1 MRRLILAAGA
11 ALAFLSVTAY
21 AQQPPPPPPYGPPVT
36 QEQAMKLAAATQA
49 EAVKLGQNV
58 VIAIVGPAGDLI
70 YFTKMDRAQ
79 YGSIQIAMKK
89 ARAAA
94 RFRRPTKVF
103 EEGLAKGGGALTLL
117 TLPGVIASA
126 GGIPIVID
134 GKIAGAIGVSGSP
147 MGSIDAQAAQAGLD
161 TLK

>member
-1 MRRLILAAGA
+1 MHRLILAVGA

-21 AQQPPPPPPYGPPVT
+21 AQQPPPPPPYGPPIT

-79 YGSIQIAMKK
+79 YGSIDVALKK
-89 ARAAA
+89 ARTSAA
-94 RFRRPTKVF
+94 FRRPTKAF
-103 EEGLAKGGGALTLL
+103 EDGLAKGGGGLSILL
-117 TLPGVIASA
+117 LPGVIASA
-126 GGIPIVID
+126 GGIPIIID

-147 MGSIDAQAAQAGLD
+147 MGTIDAQAAQAGLD
-161 TLK
+161 ALK